1 MVNGLQTIF
10 WFCALALIYTY
21 VGYPIGIWI
30 WARIRPRRAVTGPYE
45 PMLSVVLVAH
55 DEANRVQQRLENL
68 LDFDYPRDRVEVLIA
83 SDGSTDATVELARQY
98 PEPQVR
104 VFDFR
109 ARRGKSAVLND
120 VIAQAR
126 GEIVVL
132 TDARQYF
139 EPSTLRALAVRF
151 ADPRVGAVSG
161 ELILLDSA
169 GTSEVGGVD
178 FYWRYEKFI
187 RRHES
192 LIDSTIGTTGAVYAI
207 RHSLFK
213 PIPAAIIL
221 DDVLIPMQ
229 IASMGYR
236 VLFEPHARA
245 YDRTSATA
253 QREFVRKLRT
263 IAGNFQLFFH
273 ERWLLNPFTNR
284 LWLQTVSHKVSR
296 LLSPVFLFAAFV
308 DNCLLIHESWYG
320 GLFALQVSF
329 YIAAFLGRL
338 TRGSMQ
344 RPFFLNIP
352 YAFCLLNWATV
363 IAFVQFLE
371 GRQRVTWK
379 TLPG

>member
-1 MVNGLQTIF
+1 
-10 WFCALALIYTY
+10 
-21 VGYPIGIWI
+21 
-30 WARIRPRRAVTGPYE
+30 
-45 PMLSVVLVAH
+45 
-55 DEANRVQQRLENL
+55 
-68 LDFDYPRDRVEVLIA
+68 
-83 SDGSTDATVELARQY
+83 
-98 PEPQVR
+98 
-104 VFDFR
+104 
-109 ARRGKSAVLND
+109 
-120 VIAQAR
+120 
-126 GEIVVL
+126 
-132 TDARQYF
+132 
-139 EPSTLRALAVRF
+139 
-151 ADPRVGAVSG
+151 
-161 ELILLDSA
+161 
-169 GTSEVGGVD
+169 
-178 FYWRYEKFI
+178 
-187 RRHES
+187 
-192 LIDSTIGTTGAVYAI
+192 
-207 RHSLFK
+207 
-213 PIPAAIIL
+213 
-221 DDVLIPMQ
+221 
-229 IASMGYR
+229 

-273 ERWLLNPFTNR
+273 ERWLQNPFTNR